1 MSWRVDLRYP
11 FLSPAP
17 VSQAFGV
24 NPAAYAAYGLPYHNG
39 LDFAVITGTPVVAAA
54 PGNVS
59 KVQQDVGGYGL
70 HVVLDCEKQG
80 KKFRLIY
87 AHLSENSVHVGEQV
101 TEGKIIGRSGNTG
114 NSTGP
119 HLHFELRPEDASKP
133 GSYVPGAQAVD
144 PMPMFEPLAALTDVL
159 YQARVLPAGGLNV
172 RSGVGTGQ
180 ARTGSLAQH
189 SVIGVLAEDYD
200 ADGNKWV
207 RHQGGWSCWEM
218 GGTIWLERIGVSSG
232 ADVTI
237 EGRLAALEAEARS
250 RGWQV

>member
-24 NPAAYAAYGLPYHNG
+24 NPTAYAAYGLPYHNG
-39 LDFAVITGTPVVAAA
+39 VDFAVITGTPVVAAA
-54 PGNVS
+54 PGTVA
-59 KVQQDVGGYGL
+59 KFKHDVGGYGL

-80 KKFRLIY
+80 EKFRVIY
-87 AHLSENSVHVGEQV
+87 AHLSETAVHVGEQV
-101 TEGKIIGRSGNTG
+101 AEGQIIGKSGNTG

-119 HLHFELRPEDASKP
+119 HLHFEVRPEDARKP

-159 YQARVLPAGGLNV
+159 YQARVLPLSGLSV
-172 RSGVGTGQ
+172 RSGAGTGYDRVG
-180 ARTGSLAQH
+180 ALAQY

-207 RHQGGWSCWEM
+207 RHQSGWSCWEWD
-218 GGTIWLERIGVSSG
+218 GTALLVRMQDAVLAST
-232 ADVTI
+232 V